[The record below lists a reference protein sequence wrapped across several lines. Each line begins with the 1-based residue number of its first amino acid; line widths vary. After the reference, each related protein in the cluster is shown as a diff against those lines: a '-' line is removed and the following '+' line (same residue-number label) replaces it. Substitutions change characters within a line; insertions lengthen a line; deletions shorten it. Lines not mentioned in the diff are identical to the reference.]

1 MLVVYDV
8 VILYV
13 YMLRTALLVI
23 LWFIFCIAVF
33 VVAVKIGTKPIYS
46 SLGIHAEVISIK
58 ITLF

>member
-1 MLVVYDV
+1 
-8 VILYV
+8 
-13 YMLRTALLVI
+13 MLRTALLVI